1 MRAAWKWIKDGL
13 AVALRGRGGQI
24 IWEEAAERIVKKGQN
39 RESVFCYCVSG
50 VCRKLCNLFKCEA
63 LLLSGGL
70 CQIDFKA
77 HQSRLTVTDH
87 GQVSLI
93 IIRTCEAV
101 KVSSLT
107 FIKKSIYFS
116 HSLKNCENES
126 RL

>member
-1 MRAAWKWIKDGL
+1 M
-13 AVALRGRGGQI
+13 GGSSR
-24 IWEEAAERIVKKGQN
+24 ENRKERTEQ
-39 RESVFCYCVSG
+39 RECVLLLCFG

-107 FIKKSIYFS
+107 FNKKSIYFS